1 MRYVSPRTRKRSPN
15 RSISLKNT
23 AKRKNTMKKRKRKGT
38 MKKRKRKGTMK
49 KRQSGGSG
57 FIGALRTAVLPL
69 LFYKAQKKQ
78 QKRVIKKKTKKRK
91 LRR

>member
-23 AKRKNTMKKRKRKGT
+23 AKRKNTMKKRKRK
-38 MKKRKRKGTMK
+38 RTMK

>member
-23 AKRKNTMKKRKRKGT
+23 AKRKNT

>member
-15 RSISLKNT
+15 RSISLKNS
-23 AKRKNTMKKRKRKGT
+23 AKRKNT

>member
-1 MRYVSPRTRKRSPN
+1 MRYVSPRTRKRSPI
-15 RSISLKNT
+15 RSASLNV
-23 AKRKNTMKKRKRKGT
+23 KKHKKSHTKHARKGKGT
-38 MKKRKRKGTMK
+38 KKRKRKGTMK

-57 FIGALRTAVLPL
+57 FIGALRTALLPL